1 MSKYYNSDHAIENV
15 RHLKLR
21 KKQSKK
27 GFTEAYNRLVNNIE
41 YIFSPTVAVKLDAY
55 ETLKTIKES
64 DEAFKQRLNSSEK
77 SEK

>member
-1 MSKYYNSDHAIENV
+1 MSKYYNSDHAIKNV

-41 YIFSPTVAVKLDAY
+41 YIYSLLPL
-55 ETLKTIKES
+55 
-64 DEAFKQRLNSSEK
+64 Q
-77 SEK
+77 